1 MVLGICGSAY
11 VEPVAAATP
20 NLKLIYQ
27 WNVLDFDYATV
38 GERQRDINDG
48 VFNEDVIG
56 PIDMDVF
63 YSRKKKIVEISD

>member
-1 MVLGICGSAY
+1 MVLGICVPAY
-11 VEPVAAATP
+11 VEPVAGDVP

-27 WNVLDFDYATV
+27 WNVLDFDYATA

-48 VFNEDVIG
+48 VFNEHAIG

-63 YSRKKKIVEISD
+63 YSRKNKID

>member
-11 VEPVAAATP
+11 VEPVAAETP

-27 WNVLDFDYATV
+27 WKVLDFDYATA

-48 VFNEDVIG
+48 VFQPNEIA

-63 YSRKKKIVEISD
+63 YSRKNKIG